1 MDAIYWIWLQDA
13 LGYAS
18 NIGQVILE
26 HDLSP
31 QWLYE
36 ADRDTLDELGLLTP
50 EQITNLKLTGLD
62 HARRVWED
70 CQRKQYRVVP
80 MDDPDYP
87 ERLRNIY
94 QPPLVL
100 YCEGQLP
107 PLDRLPSVALV
118 GTRKLSAYGCRVSSQ
133 FSQGLCRAGVVVV
146 SGLAVGVDTE
156 AHKGCVRAG
165 GPTIAVLGC
174 GLDRNY
180 PAQNS
185 DLRRVIPQYGG
196 AIVTEYQPDVPP
208 IPRNFPLR
216 NRIIS
221 GLSLGVVVVEASRRS
236 GSLITAKWAEE
247 QNRDVFAVPTDI
259 YDPNGAGVLA
269 LIKQGAKPATCVED
283 ILEEYSSLFGD
294 KMTIAPPEAAV
305 EAPVRKKRTRPKAD
319 AGFPAEAAPS
329 PETVPDLSPEEM
341 QLFRVLEHEPQTAD
355 QLVEK
360 SGLSPA
366 KALSILTTLEL
377 IGAARSHPGLRFSRP

>member
-1 MDAIYWIWLQDA
+1 MDAVYWIWLQDA
-13 LGYAS
+13 LGYAT

-36 ADRDTLDELGLLTP
+36 ADRDMLDGLGLMTP
-50 EQITNLKLTGLD
+50 EQITRLKLTGLD
-62 HARRVWED
+62 HAQQVWED
-70 CQRKQYRVVP
+70 CRKKQYTIIP
-80 MDDPDYP
+80 LNDPAYP

-107 PLDRLPSVALV
+107 LMDRLPAVALV
-118 GTRKLSAYGCRVSSQ
+118 GTRKLSAYGCRVASQ

-165 GPTIAVLGC
+165 GPTVAVLGC

-185 DLRRVIPQYGG
+185 DLRRSIPQYGG

-221 GLSLGVVVVEASRRS
+221 GLSLGVVVVEASQHS
-236 GSLITAKWAEE
+236 GSLITAKWAVE

-259 YDPNGAGVLA
+259 YDPNGAGVLS
-269 LIKQGAKPATCVED
+269 LIKQGAIPATCVED
-283 ILEEYSSLFGD
+283 ILEEYDSLFGD
-294 KMTIAPPEAAV
+294 KLTITPPETPAPRKKAAPAAV
-305 EAPVRKKRTRPKAD
+305 IRPQEKPSEPV
-319 AGFPAEAAPS
+319 
-329 PETVPDLSPEEM
+329 PELSPEEM
-341 QLFRVLEHEPQTAD
+341 QLYRELELEPQTAD

-360 SGLSPA
+360 SGLPPA

-377 IGAARSHPGLRFSRP
+377 MGVVRSHPGLRFSRP